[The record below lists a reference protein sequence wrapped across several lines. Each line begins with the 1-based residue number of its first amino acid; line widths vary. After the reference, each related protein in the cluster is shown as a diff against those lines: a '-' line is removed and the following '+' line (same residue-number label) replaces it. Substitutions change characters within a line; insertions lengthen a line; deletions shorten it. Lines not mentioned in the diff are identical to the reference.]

1 MLAAANTHPPPTP
14 ASIHAMFR
22 RRESRGHGDAQPDG
36 RSDAQPRGSP
46 DAPYLRPYR
55 DAVQAA
61 GPAFEALLWH
71 SRAYQQ
77 VRFKVM
83 TDAIRGVIAAGHASH
98 RPALDGRVVVDLGC
112 GRGDYAAYLAGEGVH
127 IARYIGVE
135 AVPELAAAARE
146 TVAALRRQH
155 TQTDTPSDTAPDAT
169 IIEADFAA
177 DPVLIERLAAGGGEV
192 FTLSGS
198 LNTMDER
205 LARSVLE
212 RAWRAVARVRRG
224 VLAFNFLSS
233 AYEGGLGTR
242 ASAVGS
248 GGSAKAAQ
256 TGPDFGGPARRF
268 DTLAMIEW
276 ALTRCTSV
284 AIRHDYLGGRDA
296 TIVMGA
302 EA

>member
-1 MLAAANTHPPPTP
+1 
-14 ASIHAMFR
+14 MFR

-36 RSDAQPRGSP
+36 RSDAQPQVSP

-55 DAVQAA
+55 NAVEAV

-83 TDAIRGVIAAGHASH
+83 TDAIRGVIAAGHASR

-112 GRGDYAAYLAGEGVH
+112 GRGDYASYLASEGVQ

-146 TVAALRRQH
+146 TVAGLRGLGGKA
-155 TQTDTPSDTAPDAT
+155 DAAPGEDDAPDAT

-198 LNTMDER
+198 LNTMDEG

-212 RAWRAVARVRRG
+212 RAWRGVARVRRG

-233 AYEGGLGTR
+233 AYEGGLG
-242 ASAVGS
+242 G
-248 GGSAKAAQ
+248 AATPAR

-268 DTLAMIEW
+268 DTLAMIKW
-276 ALTRCTSV
+276 ALTRSTSV

>member
-1 MLAAANTHPPPTP
+1 
-14 ASIHAMFR
+14 MFR
-22 RRESRGHGDAQPDG
+22 RRESRGHGDGRAHGPSDAKPVGQPDA
-36 RSDAQPRGSP
+36 S
-46 DAPYLRPYR
+46 YLRPYR
-55 DAVQAA
+55 DAVEAA
-61 GPAFEALLWH
+61 GPVFEALLWH

-83 TDAIRGVIAAGHASH
+83 TDAIRGVIAAGHASR

-112 GRGDYAAYLAGEGVH
+112 GRGDYAAYLASEGIQ

-135 AVPELAAAARE
+135 AVPELAVAARK
-146 TVAALRRQH
+146 TVAGLRGQDAESDAEADEAL
-155 TQTDTPSDTAPDAT
+155 DAT

-198 LNTMDER
+198 LNTMDEG
-205 LARSVLE
+205 LARAVLE
-212 RAWRAVARVRRG
+212 RAWRGVSRVRRG

-233 AYEGGLGTR
+233 AYEGGLGSVATPAR
-242 ASAVGS
+242 
-248 GGSAKAAQ
+248 

-276 ALTRCTSV
+276 ALTRSTSV